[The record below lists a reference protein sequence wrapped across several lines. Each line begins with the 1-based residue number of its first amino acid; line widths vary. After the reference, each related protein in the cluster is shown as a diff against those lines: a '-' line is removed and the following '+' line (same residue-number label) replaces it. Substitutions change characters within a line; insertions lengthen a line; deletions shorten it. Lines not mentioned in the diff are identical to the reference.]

1 MRVNRPL
8 WIRTLSLIVPR
19 DIRHDFVG
27 NVLADRHEM
36 AEQGIPRW
44 RRNIA
49 LGRELLNGFA
59 QYAPLNP
66 LLTVR
71 SPKPDVAAQAARY
84 GWLAWRAA
92 GTAMLI
98 GYLGS
103 RWWLLGL
110 GAFLIVAAYAGLVT
124 LLVTAKSPLPGS
136 QSRLIAGVLGGTLSG
151 LLLVCVFGVLTIGFL
166 ALASLFNSGLIAGF
180 AVRSLLFEA
189 LIVVAC
195 VTLSGWVPQEWT
207 AKRLVEN
214 PDVRR
219 RREMAAA
226 APPSA

>member
-8 WIRTLSLIVPR
+8 WIRTLSLVVPR
-19 DIRHDFVG
+19 DIRHEFVG
-27 NVLADRHEM
+27 NVLADRQEL
-36 AEQGIPRW
+36 AEQGVPRW
-44 RRNIA
+44 RRNVA
-49 LGRELLNGFA
+49 LVRELLNGFA

-66 LLTVR
+66 LLTAS

-84 GWLAWRAA
+84 GWLAWRVA
-92 GTAMLI
+92 GPAMLL
-98 GYLGS
+98 GYLGG

-110 GAFLIVAAYAGLVT
+110 GALLLVAAYAALVT
-124 LLVTAKSPLPGS
+124 LLLTAKSPLSEP
-136 QSRLIAGVLGGTLSG
+136 QSRLIAGLLGGTLSG

-166 ALASLFNSGLIAGF
+166 ALASLFDSGLIAAF

-189 LIVVAC
+189 LTVVAC
-195 VTLSGWVPQEWT
+195 VTLSGWVPKEWT

-214 PDVRR
+214 ADVR

-226 APPSA
+226 APPGA